1 MGSVHLVQLKHHM
14 KTEWGELTNEQLLN
28 EMDDTCTGQTSAIN
42 EIQDLSLLIHKRLEE
57 TPQTDQPPQQTQS
70 LAPAQ
75 SDQLQ
80 ALQEE
85 IKKLQK
91 ENSELREAHAEQE
104 EDYERLSKRSTRECA
119 FLKEQLDLAE
129 KHIKTLEKNKIAKKP
144 IAIQLDDDSNRRSSM
159 PIASQS
165 VRNLNQLNRDEE
177 EGHSSVQ
184 ALAAAQQEIVR
195 RKNQE
200 IVELRRKL
208 QKFQQDEEE
217 DSNDPDPAQPSSTDP
232 QLLSKEVADLKN
244 RYFYALIV
252 GIKLSLLQQDLPV
265 SFDANSLYEKAL
277 EVPHQEWDQWI
288 YQQIGK

>member
-129 KHIKTLEKNKIAKKP
+129 KHIKTLEKNKIAK
-144 IAIQLDDDSNRRSSM
+144 
-159 PIASQS
+159 
-165 VRNLNQLNRDEE
+165 NLLLFNWMMTRTD
-177 EGHSSVQ
+177 V
-184 ALAAAQQEIVR
+184 
-195 RKNQE
+195 
-200 IVELRRKL
+200 
-208 QKFQQDEEE
+208 
-217 DSNDPDPAQPSSTDP
+217 PACP
-232 QLLSKEVADLKN
+232 
-244 RYFYALIV
+244 
-252 GIKLSLLQQDLPV
+252 
-265 SFDANSLYEKAL
+265 
-277 EVPHQEWDQWI
+277 
-288 YQQIGK
+288 

>member
-129 KHIKTLEKNKIAKKP
+129 KHIKTLEKSKIAKKP

-244 RYFYALIV
+244 RYV
-252 GIKLSLLQQDLPV
+252 
-265 SFDANSLYEKAL
+265 
-277 EVPHQEWDQWI
+277 
-288 YQQIGK
+288 